1 MSVMSGLTR
10 IYSWK
15 GDAILNNRLIIID
28 LLKFQQHLGPQ
39 AGVTA
44 EPEELGTTDH

>member
-1 MSVMSGLTR
+1 MSGQTR
-10 IYSWK
+10 LDPWK
-15 GDAILNNRLIIID
+15 GDVILYNRLIIID